1 MCCALLDLVS
11 QAEPHLRSLA
21 SETVLEELLT
31 IMCKNFRC
39 FCPVLC
45 SLSANRGSP
54 PSWVE
59 QRLLQSTR
67 CLLSLMTTNSP
78 RGRLYNTASLCRLPC
93 QKSWRLNLC
102 GVWLPHGFDYRATWD
117 FCSCCCST
125 LSQWTTNST
134 RGRLYNTASLC
145 RLPCQKSWRLNL
157 CGVWLP
163 HGFDYRATWDFC
175 SCCCSTLSQWTT
187 NSTRGRLYNTASLCR
202 LPCQKSWRLNLCGV
216 WLPRGFDYWA
226 MSDFCSCCCST
237 GEGRSPENR
246 VATPA
251 KRGTPLPPSYQGH
264 REAWESVQRYAP
276 SFKQW
281 DPDFHPYTLHL
292 WNSHTLEIFLICH
305 TSTFAAHVGWRSMK
319 A

>member
-1 MCCALLDLVS
+1 MCCALLDLV
-11 QAEPHLRSLA
+11 AEPEPHLRSLA

-145 RLPCQKSWRLNL
+145 W
-157 CGVWLP
+157 
-163 HGFDYRATWDFC
+163 
-175 SCCCSTLSQWTT
+175 
-187 NSTRGRLYNTASLCR
+187 

>member
-1 MCCALLDLVS
+1 MCCALLDLV
-11 QAEPHLRSLA
+11 AEPEPHLRSLA

-78 RGRLYNTASLCRLPC
+78 
-93 QKSWRLNLC
+93 
-102 GVWLPHGFDYRATWD
+102 
-117 FCSCCCST
+117 
-125 LSQWTTNST
+125 
-134 RGRLYNTASLC
+134 
-145 RLPCQKSWRLNL
+145 
-157 CGVWLP
+157 
-163 HGFDYRATWDFC
+163 
-175 SCCCSTLSQWTT
+175 
-187 NSTRGRLYNTASLCR
+187 RGRLYNTASLCR